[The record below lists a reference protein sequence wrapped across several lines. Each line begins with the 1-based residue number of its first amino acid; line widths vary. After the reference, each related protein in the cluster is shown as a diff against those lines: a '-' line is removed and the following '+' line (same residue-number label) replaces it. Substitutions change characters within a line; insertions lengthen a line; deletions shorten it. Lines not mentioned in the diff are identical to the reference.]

1 MSEIK
6 DMSKKYNL
14 HSWSAQNKVNPMVIT
29 KAEGVYFWDEDG
41 KKYFDMSSQLVNSNL
56 GHGNKAVIQAIKD
69 QAEKLAFIG
78 PGYAVDVRSEAA
90 KAVVEASGLDGA
102 KVFFTNAGAES
113 NENAI
118 KMAKM
123 YTKRWKI
130 FSMYRCYHGSS
141 AGSGMLTGEPR
152 DRRAHV

>member
-56 GHGNKAVIQAIKD
+56 GHGNKTVRD
-69 QAEKLAFIG
+69 
-78 PGYAVDVRSEAA
+78 PGDDHRARVLSCRRVRQPDPRGLNREVPVMSDCIM
-90 KAVVEASGLDGA
+90 VNASGLSCPQPVIETKKALAGLNSGRVEVLMDTA
-102 KVFFTNAGAES
+102 TSHDNVARFT
-113 NENAI
+113 EN
-118 KMAKM
+118 K
-123 YTKRWKI
+123 
-130 FSMYRCYHGSS
+130 S
-141 AGSGMLTGEPR
+141 
-152 DRRAHV
+152 